1 LLFYPQIAVY
11 LSQQL
16 PKMNF
21 NSLTEC
27 LDFFKDE
34 ETCIAYLEA
43 QRWHGTP
50 ACPFCG
56 VINPYRTNRGFKC
69 REKLCGKKFT
79 VKVGTIYENSKIS
92 LCNWF
97 AIGYLVLSSKKGV
110 SSLQIHRQLGI
121 TQKSAWFALHRVR
134 EMLKE
139 KAPQVLRGTT
149 QIDETYVG
157 GKIGNKHKSKIAKIQ
172 KEHGGKSIGGR
183 SDIKTPVFGIVETGG
198 KVIVKVTDWVSKKTA
213 ADLINKHVEHGST
226 MVTDGYAM
234 YAYLGKDDKFKHVM
248 VDHSKGQYVNGGFH
262 TNGIENFWS
271 LLKRGIIGIF
281 HQVSPQHLQRY
292 CDEFAARYNTR
303 KIKDNERF
311 EYYIQRSEGRLTYN
325 RLIGK
330 DNAPDVS
337 FPQMMVD

>member
-1 LLFYPQIAVY
+1 
-11 LSQQL
+11 
-16 PKMNF
+16 MNF
-21 NSLTEC
+21 KTLTEC

-34 ETCIAYLEA
+34 ETCIAYLEE

-56 VINPYRTNRGFKC
+56 VVDPYRTNRGFKC
-69 REKLCGKKFT
+69 REKTCGKKFT

-92 LCNWF
+92 LRNWF

-139 KAPQVLRGTT
+139 KAPQVLCGTV
-149 QIDETYVG
+149 QIDETYNG
-157 GKIGNKHKSKIAKIQ
+157 GSLKNKHKSKIEKLRKTQ
-172 KEHGGKSIGGR
+172 GGKGLTGR
-183 SDIKTPVFGIVETGG
+183 SDTKTPIFGIVETGG
-198 KVIVKVTDWVSKKTA
+198 KVIVKATDWVTRKKA
-213 ADLINKHVEHGST
+213 ADLIEKHVAEGSN

-234 YAYLGKDDKFKHVM
+234 YAFLGQDDRFKHYI
-248 VDHSKGQYVNGGFH
+248 VDHSAGQYVNSGFH

-311 EYYIQRSEGRLTYN
+311 EYYVQRSEGRLTYN

-330 DNAPDVS
+330 ELPPS
-337 FPQMMVD
+337 LFPQMME